1 MSELETLKKAVDT
14 VAEKIVN
21 LKKTQ
26 PVDKEAIGSAVKE
39 LLEAKKAYADKNGG
53 IGVDGKKF
61 ELPLSKAEKK
71 AKEKAEKAAKAAAEG
86 GGGGKQIAAANSKK
100 DLKKLAKKAEKEA
113 KKAAAKAAA
122 ADGTPPPSQDA
133 KPSTNIKT
141 PVAKPST
148 ATTTTNV
155 KKPNNTKGKARPPP
169 PQTKLSPYTLAFSPN
184 SPSLTSRPII
194 ALTVACLTDTIDDLT
209 IVSDHSRTES
219 GPVLCLPNH
228 RELSGDVAIA
238 RYLARRKNPSSVG
251 GRYGEDLLGG
261 GNEEDEATID
271 SWVDYAIGMMCL
283 PLPARIPSIE
293 ATLRSVLP
301 VRSYLHSDTLTLAD
315 IAVFASLGFPMD
327 STAVSSIKSSLSSRD
342 VKRWIDMVRGHPAL
356 RTATQLA
363 MDVHGKG
370 SQVVFDEAAPLLEPL
385 TAGMAP
391 LQGAIPGSVVT
402 RFPPEP
408 SGYLHV
414 GHAKAVLMN
423 QYYARHYNG
432 RLIVRFDDTNPSKE
446 KEEFREAILS
456 DLEMMGVE
464 PDVVTYTSDYFG
476 AIRGYALELIQRGLA
491 YMDDTQQE
499 KMQEERM
506 AKINSKHRGQS
517 VEDALKYFEA
527 MTSKKGSIATGGDGE
542 EKDAVEEVSN
552 WCLRAKIDMQSLN
565 GTLRDPVL
573 YRRNTVPHHRTG
585 STYYAYP
592 TYDLACPVVDSLEGV
607 THALRTTEY
616 DDRNVQYQWIQ
627 STLGLRRVR
636 IQPFAR
642 MNFRHTVLSK
652 RHLGWFV
659 DEGKVDG
666 WSDARFP
673 TVRGVLRRG
682 LTMEAL
688 RLFIL
693 GQGAS
698 KRIVTM
704 EWGKF
709 WAENKKEIDRIA
721 KRFMAIGTDD
731 NVELVVENGP
741 KEDGPMEFLSA
752 DLLPKDA
759 SFGKRLV
766 RKANKVLLEKG
777 DVEGI
782 EVGEEI
788 VLMRWGVVKITKVD
802 GGLSGI
808 HLPDGNFKTAKRK
821 LTWLASVPEITSFHV
836 TLTEFDNL
844 ISKEKLDDGD
854 DFKDFIN
861 PNTVATSTVIG
872 DVGLK
877 GLQKD
882 EIIQLERRGYY
893 RVDQP
898 YINEKR
904 GLILYMIP
912 DGKAKAMSGISG
924 KLAHR

>member
-1 MSELETLKKAVDT
+1 MSELDTLKTAVETAAEKVATLKKVT
-14 VAEKIVN
+14 
-21 LKKTQ
+21 
-26 PVDKEAIGSAVKE
+26 PVDKDAIGSAVKE
-39 LLEAKKAYADKNGG
+39 LLDAKKAYADKNGG
-53 IGVDGKKF
+53 IGVDGKKY
-61 ELPLSKAEKK
+61 EPPMTKAEKK
-71 AKEKAEKAAKAAAEG
+71 AKEKAAKAAKEG
-86 GGGGKQIAAANSKK
+86 GNGSGGGKQKAAATSKK
-100 DLKKLAKKAEKEA
+100 ELNKQAKKAA
-113 KKAAAKAAA
+113 KKAAAAGGA
-122 ADGTPPPSQDA
+122 PPPSENT
-133 KPSTNIKT
+133 KPSTN
-141 PVAKPST
+141 
-148 ATTTTNV
+148 TTTTNN
-155 KKPNNTKGKARPPP
+155 KPNKTRAKPIP
-169 PQTKLSPYTLAFSPN
+169 PQTKLHPYELAFSPN
-184 SPSLTSRPII
+184 SATSNSPNSATLTARPII
-194 ALTVACLTDTIDDLT
+194 ALTIACLTDTVDDLT

-219 GPVLCLPNH
+219 GPVLCLPNN

-238 RYLARRKNPSSVG
+238 RYLARRKNPSSKG

-271 SWVDYAIGMMCL
+271 SWVDYAIGMMCV
-283 PLPARIPSIE
+283 PFPDRIASVE
-293 ATLRSVLP
+293 ATLRSVLT
-301 VRSYLHSDTLTLAD
+301 VNTYLHSDALTLAD
-315 IAVFASLGFPMD
+315 IVVFAALGFPMD
-327 STAVSSIKSSLSSRD
+327 SLAVSTVKSSLSSGD
-342 VKRWIDMVRGHPAL
+342 MKRWMDMVRGHPAL

-363 MDVHGKG
+363 MDVHAKG
-370 SQVVFDEAAPLLEPL
+370 DHVTFDDAAPPLEPL
-385 TAGMAP
+385 TKGMAP
-391 LQGAIPGSVVT
+391 LQGATAGSVVT

-423 QYYARHYNG
+423 QYYARYYNG

-456 DLEMMGVE
+456 DLEMMDVK

-491 YMDDTQQE
+491 YMDDTIQE

-506 AKINSKHRGQS
+506 AKVDSKHRGQS
-517 VEDALKYFEA
+517 VEDALKYFDA
-527 MTSKKGSIATGGDGE
+527 MTSKKGTVATGGNGE
-542 EKDAVEEVSN
+542 QKDAVEDAVDDASN
-552 WCLRAKIDMQSLN
+552 WCLRAKIDMQSTN

-573 YRRNTVPHHRTG
+573 YRRNTLPHHRTG

-616 DDRNVQYQWIQ
+616 DDRNAQYQWIQ

-642 MNFRHTVLSK
+642 LNFRHTILSK

-682 LTMEAL
+682 MNMEAI
-688 RLFIL
+688 RKFIL
-693 GQGAS
+693 SQGAS
-698 KRIVTM
+698 KRIVNM

-709 WAENKKEIDRIA
+709 WAENKKEIDRLA
-721 KRFMAIGTDD
+721 KRFMAIDTVD

-741 KEDGPMEFLSA
+741 AEDGPKEFIST
-752 DLLPKDA
+752 DLMPKDA

-766 RKANKVLLEKG
+766 RKANKVILEKV
-777 DVEGI
+777 DIDGI

-788 VLMRWGVVKITKVD
+788 VLMRWGVVKITKVE

-808 HLPDGNFKTAKRK
+808 HLPDGNFKNAKRK
-821 LTWLASVPEITSFHV
+821 LTWLASVPEVTSFHV

-844 ISKEKLDDGD
+844 IEKEKLDDGD
-854 DFKDFIN
+854 DFKNFIN
-861 PNTVATSTVIG
+861 PNTMAQSTVIG
-872 DVGLK
+872 DMGLK

-882 EIIQLERRGYY
+882 EIIQLERRGFY

-904 GLILYMIP
+904 GLVLYMIP
-912 DGKAKAMSGISG
+912 DGKAKAMSGLSG